1 MIHGRWLLA
10 WQSMS
15 LQVGQV
21 VLGLWRQ
28 GKRRRRLR
36 HPPQDPQL
44 ATLIPENHQQPHKS
58 LSRIWIDG
66 QASSSLQL
74 SLSLNM
80 PEWNLSLLP
89 PFQLQ
94 LAIT

>member
-44 ATLIPENHQQPHKS
+44 ATLKPSAAAQVAVQD
-58 LSRIWIDG
+58 LDG
-66 QASSSLQL
+66 WAGI
-74 SLSLNM
+74 
-80 PEWNLSLLP
+80 LLP
-89 PFQLQ
+89 AAFPLSEY
-94 LAIT
+94 A